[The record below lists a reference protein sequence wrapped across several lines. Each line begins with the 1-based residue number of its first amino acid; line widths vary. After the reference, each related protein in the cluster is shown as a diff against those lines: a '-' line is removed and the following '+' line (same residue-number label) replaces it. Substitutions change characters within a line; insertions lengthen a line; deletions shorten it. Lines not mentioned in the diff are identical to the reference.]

1 MSNAT
6 STTLVFALPLLLLM
20 GLVIG
25 PFKRRSVF
33 MALGVPSYILIGL
46 LLIVASGASQ
56 MAAGHGSGGSGG
68 WEGWWPLPL
77 WCAIGFPILVVGF
90 FIRPKLSSIHDENS
104 SVEAHFPSLRE
115 VAEQNQNAE
124 QADGGNQIQR

>member
-6 STTLVFALPLLLLM
+6 STTLIFALPLLLLM
-20 GLVIG
+20 SLLIG

-33 MALGVPSYILIGL
+33 LALGVPSYILIGL
-46 LLIVASGASQ
+46 LLIAASGASQ
-56 MAAGHGSGGSGG
+56 MAAGHGGGGSGG
-68 WEGWWPLPL
+68 WEGWRPLPL

-90 FIRPKLSSIHDENS
+90 AIRPKDSSIHDEAPS
-104 SVEAHFPSLRE
+104 IEADFPALRE
-115 VAEQNQNAE
+115 VAEQNKNAE

>member
-6 STTLVFALPLLLLM
+6 STTLVFALPLLFLM

-33 MALGVPSYILIGL
+33 LALGVPIHILIGL
-46 LLIVASGASQ
+46 LLIAVSGASQ
-56 MAAGHGSGGSGG
+56 MAAGHGGGGSGG

-77 WCAIGFPILVVGF
+77 WCAIGFPMLVVGF
-90 FIRPKLSSIHDENS
+90 AIRPKGLSVHE
-104 SVEAHFPSLRE
+104 EASTTEAYFPSLRE
-115 VAEQNQNAE
+115 VAEQNQHAE
-124 QADGGNQIQR
+124 QADGSNQIQR